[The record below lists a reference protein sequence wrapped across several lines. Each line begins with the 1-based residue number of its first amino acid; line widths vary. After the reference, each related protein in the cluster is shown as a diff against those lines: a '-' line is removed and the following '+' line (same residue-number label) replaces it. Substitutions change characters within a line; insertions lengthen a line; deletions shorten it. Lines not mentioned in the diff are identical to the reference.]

1 MQIVRKRLYVL
12 KTKIIPFV
20 MVTSLLCT
28 CLVGC
33 SNVSKE
39 EYQALQEQL
48 NQSEI
53 QLSEKEAE
61 LEELTDKFNE
71 SQVKNSVLKQY
82 LASTYDV
89 YRYILINVTAEVYG
103 DGLSKTE
110 WENYVTI
117 FSDDLPTFDQVSEV
131 IQ

>member
-1 MQIVRKRLYVL
+1 MEIVRKRLYVL
-12 KTKIIPFV
+12 KTKIIPFA
-20 MVTSLLCT
+20 MVISLLCT

-33 SNVSKE
+33 SSVSKE

-53 QLSEKEAE
+53 QLSEREAE

-71 SQVKNSVLKQY
+71 SQANNLVLKQY
-82 LASTYDV
+82 LESTYDV
-89 YRYILINVTAEVYG
+89 YRYMLVNVTAEVYG

-110 WENYVTI
+110 WENYITT
-117 FSDDLPTFDQVSEV
+117 FSDDLPTFDQVSEA

>member
-1 MQIVRKRLYVL
+1 MQIVRKRLYVP
-12 KTKIIPFV
+12 KTKIIPFS
-20 MVTSLLCT
+20 MVISLLCT

-39 EYQALQEQL
+39 EYQALQERL

-71 SQVKNSVLKQY
+71 SQANNLVLKQY
-82 LASTYDV
+82 LPSTYEV
-89 YRYILINVTAEVYG
+89 YRYMLVNITAEVYG

-110 WENYVTI
+110 WENYITT
-117 FSDDLPTFDQVSEV
+117 FSDDLPTFDQVSEA